1 MTFFTTIDHYGA
13 PKRATKCGLTKINA
27 TIEFATLR
35 IYASFQLTVVILL
48 QMVNCDPSPSPFDT
62 FLTLGGLENSVLMK
76 NHSGYEA
83 ILKKTPYVY
92 QKPLRN

>member
-27 TIEFATLR
+27 TIEFATLC
-35 IYASFQLTVVILL
+35 IYASFLLPVVILL

-83 ILKKTPYVY
+83 ILKKNPYVY
-92 QKPLRN
+92 QKP